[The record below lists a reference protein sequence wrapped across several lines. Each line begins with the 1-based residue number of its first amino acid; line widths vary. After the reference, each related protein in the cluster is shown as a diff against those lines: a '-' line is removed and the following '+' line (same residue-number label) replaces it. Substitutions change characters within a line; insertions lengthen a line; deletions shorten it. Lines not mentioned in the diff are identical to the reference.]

1 MTGSDPEINRG
12 VRQVLTR
19 HWYDL
24 SKTNFA
30 SRRGIVRMIGELR
43 KLGRE
48 QDGKLDPSQLESLDT
63 ELRHLEGVQRVH
75 FDLDNWR
82 RNDDGQW
89 VPVDESH
96 RDAQADGLPA
106 ARQLG
111 SRIPE

>member
-1 MTGSDPEINRG
+1 MTASDPEINRG

-43 KLGRE
+43 KVGRG
-48 QDGKLDPSQLESLDT
+48 QDGQVESAQLETLDT
-63 ELRHLEGVQRVH
+63 ELRRLKGVQRVH

-82 RNDDGQW
+82 RNDDGEW
-89 VPVDESH
+89 VPVEDAARDE
-96 RDAQADGLPA
+96 RADRELYADGPF
-106 ARQLG
+106 G
-111 SRIPE
+111 E